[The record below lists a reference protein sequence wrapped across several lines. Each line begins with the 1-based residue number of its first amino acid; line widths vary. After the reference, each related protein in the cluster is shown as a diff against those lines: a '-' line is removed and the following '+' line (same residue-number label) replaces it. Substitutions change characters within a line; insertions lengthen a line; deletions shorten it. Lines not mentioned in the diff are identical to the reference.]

1 MLEQI
6 IRQPYQRLLVDPIA
20 TKIASQAT
28 PNKITLLGGL
38 LGVLVIPTLLLKQSL
53 LAILFLLAS
62 GYCDTLDGTLARI
75 KNQSDVFG
83 AVLDIIFDRTV
94 EFAVILG
101 LFFVDSHARALS
113 CLFMLGSILLC
124 VTSFLLVAIFTSN
137 TSQKKFYYSP
147 GIIERPEAFIFFIL
161 MMIFPSHF
169 IFLSSLFT
177 LLVILTTI
185 IRLDQF
191 RQAQYK

>member
-161 MMIFPSHF
+161 MMIFQSHF

-185 IRLDQF
+185 IRLNQF